1 MVVQIHKIKVA
12 TEKEKEKELMLYM
25 HYIKDFKS
33 AK

>member
-1 MVVQIHKIKVA
+1 MVVQIHKIKV
-12 TEKEKEKELMLYM
+12 EKEKELMPYM

>member
-12 TEKEKEKELMLYM
+12 TEKEKELMLYM